1 MGLNIFVPAGDF
13 FNFLGRI
20 SILIGLLIL
29 IGFGFQFKESR
40 ELNSYFNQNCQIGK
54 KAAEDLNYRAY
65 DYIVSFAES
74 GKFNEQINISS
85 SKHKELKKITELILS
100 NQDCF
105 TPTNIKNEV
114 LKESGTGG
122 YRFKYSAPVWCY
134 ENTTFESQIEDGYRV
149 LAKLH
154 PNDILDMVDLLL
166 TDSFSDEY
174 ETIERILPR
183 YSRPICKN

>member
-1 MGLNIFVPAGDF
+1 M
-13 FNFLGRI
+13 R
-20 SILIGLLIL
+20 
-29 IGFGFQFKESR
+29 
-40 ELNSYFNQNCQIGK
+40 
-54 KAAEDLNYRAY
+54 
-65 DYIVSFAES
+65 FAES

-105 TPTNIKNEV
+105 TPTSIKNEV

-134 ENTTFESQIEDGYRV
+134 ENQIEDGYRV

-154 PNDILDMVDLLL
+154 PNDILDMVGLLL

-174 ETIERILPR
+174 KTIERILPR
-183 YSRPICKN
+183 YSRPICKNWIIPNYVLMCDT

>member
-13 FNFLGRI
+13 FDYLGRI

-114 LKESGTGG
+114 LKESPTGG

-134 ENTTFESQIEDGYRV
+134 ENQIEDGSRD

-154 PNDILDMVDLLL
+154 PYDILWRINFLLN
-166 TDSFSDEY
+166 DSVSDERK
-174 ETIERILPR
+174 TIEALLP
-183 YSRPICKN
+183 SNMRPICNN

>member
-1 MGLNIFVPAGDF
+1 MGLNIFVPAGEF
-13 FNFLGRI
+13 FDFLGRI

-74 GKFNEQINISS
+74 GKFNEPINISS
-85 SKHKELKKITELILS
+85 IKHKELKKITELILS

-114 LKESGTGG
+114 LKESPTGG

-134 ENTTFESQIEDGYRV
+134 EYQIEDGYRD

-154 PNDILDMVDLLL
+154 PNDILSMVDFLL
-166 TDSFSDEY
+166 TDSVSDEY
-174 ETIERILPR
+174 KTIDGMLPDTTW
-183 YSRPICKN
+183 SMCNN